1 MIRKENKRN
10 SLTPRFG
17 FRASLI
23 LGTIAAAFAIGYEY
37 QPYRPIVVSGVSMSP
52 TYQDREVLWTTN
64 QLGELKRGDVVII
77 NTESGPI
84 IKRIALLPGEH
95 LYRMTY
101 LGVKADLIE
110 VRPPF
115 SSRRPVERI
124 DVPANCVYVLGDNL
138 TMSVDSRKL
147 GFIPMSAIRGK
158 VLDQRPVPKIP
169 LGLLAAYRIKPIHL
183 GGSGGI

>member
-1 MIRKENKRN
+1 MRREQKERAT
-10 SLTPRFG
+10 SSPRHG
-17 FRASLI
+17 FRMSI
-23 LGTIAAAFAIGYEY
+23 IFGTIAAIIAVGFEF
-37 QPYRPIVVSGVSMSP
+37 QPYRPVVVSGVSMSP
-52 TYQDREVLWTTN
+52 TYEDREVLWTTN
-64 QLGELKRGDVVII
+64 QVGDLRRGDVVIVD
-77 NTESGPI
+77 TASGPM

-95 LYRMTY
+95 FYRMNY

-124 DVPANCVYVLGDNL
+124 DVPSNSVYVLGDNL

-147 GFIPMSAIRGK
+147 GFIPISAIRGK

-169 LGLLAAYRIKPIHL
+169 LGLLAAYRINPVNL
-183 GGSGGI
+183 GQPGGI